1 MAKRKSDIP
10 FGQDPAS
17 RLLPWIVAVMVYIAG
32 LAMAGAFVLAAFA
45 DRWESGL
52 SGALTV
58 QIPPP
63 ADEAL
68 AVGSRDQMVEEV
80 LAAIRSTQ
88 GVASAEAL
96 ASEEMR
102 RLLEPWLGK
111 TVDPRD
117 LPLPTLISVELAEGR
132 NAGNIDLADMRR
144 RIQAHAPTAVIDD
157 HGQWQARLV
166 SFLGALR
173 LVAAVLVSIVALA
186 GLIMV
191 VFGTRSGLLAHRSTI
206 ELLHLFGAQDN
217 YIARQFQREALKAG
231 LKGGVVGVLATA
243 LTVIALGHG
252 AASAGTD
259 LPGMAVLDGMDWAI
273 LGMLPLATATIAA
286 LAARWTVLRALA
298 RMV

>member
-1 MAKRKSDIP
+1 MARRKTDIP
-10 FGQDPAS
+10 FGQDPAT

-32 LAMAGAFVLAAFA
+32 LAIAGAFVLAAFA
-45 DRWESGL
+45 DRWEAGL
-52 SGALTV
+52 AGALTV

-68 AVGSRDQMVEEV
+68 AAASRDQTVAEV
-80 LAAIRSTQ
+80 LNAVRSTP

-117 LPLPTLISVELAEGR
+117 LPLPTLISVELQDGR
-132 NAGNIDLADMRR
+132 HAGNIDMADMRR

-206 ELLHLFGAQDN
+206 ELLHLIGAQDN

-231 LKGGVVGVLATA
+231 LKGGIIGVAATAATVVG
-243 LTVIALGHG
+243 LGHG
-252 AASAGTD
+252 AASAGTT
-259 LPGMAVLDGMDWAI
+259 LPGTAVLEVTDWVI
-273 LGMLPLATATIAA
+273 LGGLPLATAAIAA